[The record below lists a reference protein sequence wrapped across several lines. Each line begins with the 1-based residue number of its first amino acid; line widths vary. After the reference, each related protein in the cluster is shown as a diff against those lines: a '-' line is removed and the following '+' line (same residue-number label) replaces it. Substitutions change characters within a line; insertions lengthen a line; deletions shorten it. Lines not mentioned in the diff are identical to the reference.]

1 MRTLVKVAAGAVV
14 LLALAG
20 CGGSTAGF
28 SALTDKSAAAVELP
42 AHIEVADV
50 APGSVRLLAEQ
61 DDHAFYVANALPG
74 GVCLIYA
81 NHKHESDWQ
90 AGCAL
95 TEPRQFS
102 PTEPSRLEISGR
114 GLTAKLA
121 VDGYDA
127 SKDLADGWEQLHPN
141 LLVRGL

>member
-1 MRTLVKVAAGAVV
+1 MRTLVKVAAGAAL

-28 SALTDKSAAAVELP
+28 SALTEKDATAVELP
-42 AHIEVADV
+42 AHIEVEHV
-50 APGSVRLLAEQ
+50 APGSVRLLAER
-61 DDHAFYVANALPG
+61 DDHSFYVANALPG

-81 NHKHESDWQ
+81 NRQHDSSWL
-90 AGCAL
+90 AGCTLA
-95 TEPRQFS
+95 EPRQFS
-102 PTEPSRLEISGR
+102 PTEPSPLEISGS
-114 GLTAKLA
+114 GINAKLA